1 MSLPAIPKQYLDSN
15 MIIETEDELNETLSS
30 IDESTVVLRVYDT
43 TSLDYCGYYILRQSE
58 SFTLIGL
65 VLSENSRLRQM
76 KRGVKLNNSKLTVE
90 RNKLQ
95 TELDRIKSMTMF
107 EFANTYCSNESLEEA
122 GHMLA
127 KDLLGR

>member
-1 MSLPAIPKQYLDSN
+1 MSLPAIPKYQVNSD
-15 MIIETEDELNETLSS
+15 MIIENEEELNKTLSS
-30 IDESTVVLRVYDT
+30 IDEPTIVLTVYDT
-43 TSLDYCGYYILRQSE
+43 NSLEYCGYYILKQSE

-65 VLSENSRLRQM
+65 LLSENSRLRHM
-76 KRGVKLNNSKLTVE
+76 KNGVKLNNSKLTIE
-90 RNKLQ
+90 RNKLLN
-95 TELDRIKSMTMF
+95 ELNRIKSMSMF